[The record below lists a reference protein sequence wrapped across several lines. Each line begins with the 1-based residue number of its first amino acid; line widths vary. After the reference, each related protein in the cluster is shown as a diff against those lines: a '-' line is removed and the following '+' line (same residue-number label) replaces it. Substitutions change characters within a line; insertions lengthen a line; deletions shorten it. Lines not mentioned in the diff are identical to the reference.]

1 MCPDFDILTASCTW
15 HTHWIP
21 LTQYW
26 DDDVTRWGLNFK
38 ILRKKFHERIPY
50 LKVPFTF
57 NFHLS
62 INIGTW
68 NHNLDFFELFLGWW
82 PRGVTSLTKFW
93 DSGFKN
99 EYFISNFPLYW
110 LSCFYHYWYK
120 KYRFVYF
127 FTQFWV
133 NDVTTGN
140 KIAIFWESDL
150 TNKFLFSTF
159 HRILILI
166 FLLPSIH
173 DIQVWAH
180 YT

>member
-15 HTHWIP
+15 HTHWVS

-26 DDDVTRWGLNFK
+26 DDDVTKWGLNFK
-38 ILRKKFHERIPY
+38 ILRRKFHEWIPY

-82 PRGVTSLTKFW
+82 PRRVKTLTKFL

-99 EYFISNFPLYW
+99 EDFISNFPLLLFIMF
-110 LSCFYHYWYK
+110 LSLL
-120 KYRFVYF
+120 VF

-133 NDVTTGN
+133 NDVTTGY

-150 TNKFLFSTF
+150 INKFLFSTF
-159 HRILILI
+159 YQILILI

-173 DIQVWAH
+173 GIQVWAR

>member
-15 HTHWIP
+15 HTHWVS

-26 DDDVTRWGLNFK
+26 DDDVTKWGLNFK
-38 ILRKKFHERIPY
+38 ILRRKFHEWIPY

-82 PRGVTSLTKFW
+82 PRRVKTLTKFL

-99 EYFISNFPLYW
+99 EDFLKFPFTIVYHVSITVGIFHSILGEWRHHWIQNCNILRKWSNKQIPLFDILSNIDFDLSVTFDTWYTSLGPLY
-110 LSCFYHYWYK
+110 
-120 KYRFVYF
+120 
-127 FTQFWV
+127 
-133 NDVTTGN
+133 
-140 KIAIFWESDL
+140 
-150 TNKFLFSTF
+150 
-159 HRILILI
+159 LI
-166 FLLPSIH
+166 
-173 DIQVWAH
+173 
-180 YT
+180 